1 MAYLDDDTI
10 RSVHHL
16 WYPIKVRSEQDT
28 KIAKVA
34 YAAEKALRENSYRS
48 ARVTRLEDES

>member
-34 YAAEKALRENSYRS
+34 YAAEKALRENLS
-48 ARVTRLEDES
+48 ARVTRLDDES